1 MKKRLLS
8 MILALSMML
17 TFLPLSVFAGTT
29 NGNYGSGVT
38 WTLTKNNADSNH
50 PTYCLT
56 ISSDGTGTGKMTDEY
71 TENGVPWH
79 NVCTQ
84 ITQVEVTAGVTSI
97 GDYAF
102 YGCSNLATVTLPEG
116 ITSIGEHAF
125 CGCKGLTAIR
135 IPSSVQ
141 AIGRYAF
148 YKCINLATVENLE
161 NSKITKIEEYTFSA
175 QYDYPTRLTS
185 IAFPENLSEIGE
197 NAFYG
202 AGLAKI
208 KFPEKVT
215 SIGSN
220 AFRNCT
226 NLTTV
231 EGFENL
237 KLSTV
242 SNHIFGDCKALSS
255 IKIPDT
261 VTTIET
267 GAFSGCKSLTTI
279 AIPEKVT
286 SIGGSAFNDCE
297 NLTSVEG
304 FDKLNISSIEEYTF
318 SGCKNLSSITLPNT
332 VATIGTYAFY
342 QCSALSTITIPE
354 NVTSIG
360 FRAFDA
366 CNGFYSTGKYL
377 ATVVL
382 PKNVPSIGE
391 LAFYGNHENL
401 KIQYPYSKTDWL
413 AQGVTS
419 AKISSL
425 QNDGIT
431 IFYNCDIIKT
441 IPICYLSLIH
451 I

>member
-161 NSKITKIEEYTFSA
+161 NSKITKIE
-175 QYDYPTRLTS
+175 
-185 IAFPENLSEIGE
+185 
-197 NAFYG
+197 
-202 AGLAKI
+202 
-208 KFPEKVT
+208 
-215 SIGSN
+215 
-220 AFRNCT
+220 
-226 NLTTV
+226 
-231 EGFENL
+231 
-237 KLSTV
+237 
-242 SNHIFGDCKALSS
+242 
-255 IKIPDT
+255 
-261 VTTIET
+261 
-267 GAFSGCKSLTTI
+267 
-279 AIPEKVT
+279 
-286 SIGGSAFNDCE
+286 
-297 NLTSVEG
+297 
-304 FDKLNISSIEEYTF
+304 
-318 SGCKNLSSITLPNT
+318 
-332 VATIGTYAFY
+332 
-342 QCSALSTITIPE
+342 
-354 NVTSIG
+354 
-360 FRAFDA
+360 
-366 CNGFYSTGKYL
+366 
-377 ATVVL
+377 
-382 PKNVPSIGE
+382 
-391 LAFYGNHENL
+391 
-401 KIQYPYSKTDWL
+401 
-413 AQGVTS
+413 
-419 AKISSL
+419 
-425 QNDGIT
+425 
-431 IFYNCDIIKT
+431 
-441 IPICYLSLIH
+441 
-451 I
+451 